1 MSDCNSTSNVVY
13 ITSAGVL
20 IIACSCRRVAFPLW
34 RKEKKPALPFL
45 CFQSFPHLTFREKPL
60 RLIYHCAYPGHYM
73 DNLENDKIDRHSD
86 DLEVESEEKQRGKKI
101 EVDEERLPSRA
112 MAIHEHIRQDG
123 EKEMER
129 DAMALLWSAI
139 AAGLSMGASLLAKGI
154 FHVQLEGVPGGFL
167 IENLG
172 YTFGFIIVI
181 MARQQLFTENTVT
194 AVLPVMQNP
203 TLGNFGL
210 LMRLWS
216 VVLLGNV
223 LGTGI
228 AAWAFEYMPIFDE
241 ETRDAFV
248 KIGMEVMK
256 NSPTEMFANAIISGW
271 LIATMVWMFP
281 AAGAAKIVVII
292 LMTWLIALGDTTH
305 IVVGSVEILYLVFN
319 GTLHWSDFIWPFA
332 LPTLAGN
339 ICGGTF
345 IFALMSHAQIR
356 NDMSNKRKEEAR
368 QRASGQEKQEKQ
380 R

>member
-1 MSDCNSTSNVVY
+1 
-13 ITSAGVL
+13 
-20 IIACSCRRVAFPLW
+20 
-34 RKEKKPALPFL
+34 
-45 CFQSFPHLTFREKPL
+45 
-60 RLIYHCAYPGHYM
+60 M
-73 DNLENDKIDRHSD
+73 DSLNDDKINRQSS
-86 DLEVESEEKQRGKKI
+86 DLEVESEEKQSGKEI
-101 EVDEERLPSRA
+101 EVDEDRLPSRA

-167 IENLG
+167 LENLG

-203 TLGNFGL
+203 TLSNVGL
-210 LMRLWS
+210 LMRLWG
-216 VVLLGNV
+216 VVLLGN
-223 LGTGI
+223 LIGTGV

-241 ETRDAFV
+241 ETRNAFV

-271 LIATMVWMFP
+271 IIATMVWMFP
-281 AAGAAKIVVII
+281 AAGGAKIVVII

-319 GTLHWSDFIWPFA
+319 GTLPWSDFLWPFA

-368 QRASGQEKQEKQ
+368 LRSERLERERKKAEKQ

>member
-1 MSDCNSTSNVVY
+1 MND
-13 ITSAGVL
+13 I
-20 IIACSCRRVAFPLW
+20 
-34 RKEKKPALPFL
+34 KK
-45 CFQSFPHLTFREKPL
+45 
-60 RLIYHCAYPGHYM
+60 
-73 DNLENDKIDRHSD
+73 DNIDRHSD
-86 DLEVESEEKQRGKKI
+86 ELEVESDEKLTGKKI
-101 EVDEERLPSRA
+101 ELDEDRLPSRA

-129 DAMALLWSAI
+129 DAIALLWSAI

-167 IENLG
+167 LENLG

-216 VVLLGNV
+216 VVLLGNII
-223 LGTGI
+223 GTGV
-228 AAWAFEYMPIFDE
+228 AAWAFEHMPIFDE

-248 KIGMEVMK
+248 KIGMDVMK
-256 NSPTEMFANAIISGW
+256 NSPVEMFSNAIISGW

-319 GTLHWSDFIWPFA
+319 GTLHWSDFFWPFA

-368 QRASGQEKQEKQ
+368 LQAKRDEQTQKNQKKQA
-380 R
+380 

>member
-1 MSDCNSTSNVVY
+1 
-13 ITSAGVL
+13 
-20 IIACSCRRVAFPLW
+20 
-34 RKEKKPALPFL
+34 
-45 CFQSFPHLTFREKPL
+45 
-60 RLIYHCAYPGHYM
+60 M
-73 DNLENDKIDRHSD
+73 DKFSEEKIDQHSD
-86 DLEVESEEKQRGKKI
+86 ELEVESEEKQRGKKI
-101 EVDEERLPSRA
+101 EVDEDRLPSRA

-123 EKEMER
+123 EKELER

-154 FHVQLEGVPGGFL
+154 FHVQLDGVPGSFL
-167 IENLG
+167 LENLG

-181 MARQQLFTENTVT
+181 MARQQLFTENPVT

-203 TLGNFGL
+203 TMGNAGL

-223 LGTGI
+223 VGTGI

-248 KIGMEVMK
+248 KIGMDVMK
-256 NSPTEMFANAIISGW
+256 NSPGEMFANAIISGW
-271 LIATMVWMFP
+271 IIATMVWMFP

-292 LMTWLIALGDTTH
+292 LMTWLIALADTTH

-319 GTLHWSDFIWPFA
+319 GTLHWSDFFWPFA

-356 NDMSNKRKEEAR
+356 NDMSARRKEEAR
-368 QRASGQEKQEKQ
+368 LRAGKKAEKQKKQ
-380 R
+380 S

>member
-1 MSDCNSTSNVVY
+1 MDEIKKETMVSHHDDLAVEN
-13 ITSAGVL
+13 
-20 IIACSCRRVAFPLW
+20 
-34 RKEKKPALPFL
+34 KEK
-45 CFQSFPHLTFREKPL
+45 Q
-60 RLIYHCAYPGHYM
+60 
-73 DNLENDKIDRHSD
+73 
-86 DLEVESEEKQRGKKI
+86 QGKKI
-101 EVDEERLPSRA
+101 EVDEDRLPSRA
-112 MAIHEHIRQDG
+112 MAIHEHIRQEG

-154 FHVQLEGVPGGFL
+154 FHVQLDGVPGGFL
-167 IENLG
+167 LENLG

-194 AVLPVMQNP
+194 AVLPVMQKP
-203 TLGNFGL
+203 TLGNVGL
-210 LMRLWS
+210 LMRLWG
-216 VVLLGNV
+216 VVLLGNII
-223 LGTGI
+223 GTGI

-241 ETRDAFV
+241 PTRDAFT
-248 KIGMEVMK
+248 KIGMDVMK
-256 NSPTEMFANAIISGW
+256 NTPTEMFANAIISGW

-281 AAGAAKIVVII
+281 SAGAAKIVVII

-305 IVVGSVEILYLVFN
+305 IVVGSVEILYLVFS

-356 NDMSNKRKEEAR
+356 NDMSNARKEKTRLQAE
-368 QRASGQEKQEKQ
+368 QKEIQQKGEKNHP
-380 R
+380 

>member
-1 MSDCNSTSNVVY
+1 
-13 ITSAGVL
+13 
-20 IIACSCRRVAFPLW
+20 
-34 RKEKKPALPFL
+34 
-45 CFQSFPHLTFREKPL
+45 
-60 RLIYHCAYPGHYM
+60 M
-73 DNLENDKIDRHSD
+73 DNLNKEKIDRHSD
-86 DLEVESEEKQRGKKI
+86 EIEVESEEKKTGEKI
-101 EVDEERLPSRA
+101 EVDEDRLPSRA
-112 MAIHEHIRQDG
+112 MAIHEHIRQEG

-167 IENLG
+167 LENLG

-194 AVLPVMQNP
+194 AVLPVMQKP
-203 TLGNFGL
+203 TLGNVGL
-210 LMRLWS
+210 LMRLWG
-216 VVLLGNV
+216 VVLMGNII
-223 LGTGI
+223 GTGV

-241 ETRDAFV
+241 PTRDAFT
-248 KIGMEVMK
+248 KIGMDVMK
-256 NSPTEMFANAIISGW
+256 NSPTEMFSNAIISGW

-281 AAGAAKIVVII
+281 SAGAAKIVVII

-356 NDMSNKRKEEAR
+356 NDMSNARKEKAR
-368 QRASGQEKQEKQ
+368 LQAKQGGKKSKGENNQ
-380 R
+380 T

>member
-1 MSDCNSTSNVVY
+1 MND
-13 ITSAGVL
+13 I
-20 IIACSCRRVAFPLW
+20 
-34 RKEKKPALPFL
+34 KK
-45 CFQSFPHLTFREKPL
+45 
-60 RLIYHCAYPGHYM
+60 
-73 DNLENDKIDRHSD
+73 DKIDRHSD
-86 DLEVESEEKQRGKKI
+86 ELEVESDEKLTGKKI
-101 EVDEERLPSRA
+101 ELDEDRLPSRA

-167 IENLG
+167 LENLG

-210 LMRLWS
+210 LMRLWI
-216 VVLLGNV
+216 VVLLGNII
-223 LGTGI
+223 GTGV
-228 AAWAFEYMPIFDE
+228 AAWAFEHMPIFDE

-248 KIGMEVMK
+248 KIGMDVMK
-256 NSPTEMFANAIISGW
+256 NSPVEMFSNAIISGW

-319 GTLHWSDFIWPFA
+319 GTLHWSDFFWPFA

-368 QRASGQEKQEKQ
+368 LQAKRDEQTQKNQKKQA
-380 R
+380 

>member
-1 MSDCNSTSNVVY
+1 
-13 ITSAGVL
+13 
-20 IIACSCRRVAFPLW
+20 
-34 RKEKKPALPFL
+34 
-45 CFQSFPHLTFREKPL
+45 
-60 RLIYHCAYPGHYM
+60 M
-73 DNLENDKIDRHSD
+73 DNLNKEKIDRHSD
-86 DLEVESEEKQRGKKI
+86 EIEVESEEKKTGEKI
-101 EVDEERLPSRA
+101 EVDEDRLPSRA
-112 MAIHEHIRQDG
+112 MAIHEHIRQEG

-167 IENLG
+167 LENLG

-194 AVLPVMQNP
+194 AVLPVMQKP
-203 TLGNFGL
+203 TLGNVGL
-210 LMRLWS
+210 LLRLWG
-216 VVLLGNV
+216 VVLMGNII
-223 LGTGI
+223 GTGV

-241 ETRDAFV
+241 PTRDAFT
-248 KIGMEVMK
+248 KIGMDVMK
-256 NSPTEMFANAIISGW
+256 NSPTEMFSNAIISGW

-281 AAGAAKIVVII
+281 SAGAAKIVVII
-292 LMTWLIALGDTTH
+292 LMTWLIALGNTTH

-356 NDMSNKRKEEAR
+356 NDMSNARKEKAR
-368 QRASGQEKQEKQ
+368 LQAKQGEKQPKGENNQ
-380 R
+380 T

>member
-1 MSDCNSTSNVVY
+1 MND
-13 ITSAGVL
+13 I
-20 IIACSCRRVAFPLW
+20 
-34 RKEKKPALPFL
+34 KK
-45 CFQSFPHLTFREKPL
+45 
-60 RLIYHCAYPGHYM
+60 
-73 DNLENDKIDRHSD
+73 DKIDRHSNE
-86 DLEVESEEKQRGKKI
+86 LEVESDEKLTGKKI
-101 EVDEERLPSRA
+101 ELDEDRLPSRA

-167 IENLG
+167 LENLG

-216 VVLLGNV
+216 VVLLGNIV
-223 LGTGI
+223 GTGV
-228 AAWAFEYMPIFDE
+228 AAWAFEHMPIFDE

-248 KIGMEVMK
+248 KIGMDVMK
-256 NSPTEMFANAIISGW
+256 NTPTEMFSNAIISGW

-319 GTLHWSDFIWPFA
+319 GTLHWSDFFWPFA

-368 QRASGQEKQEKQ
+368 LQAKRDEQKQKNQKKQ
-380 R
+380 A